1 VLATRGKAAEIPV
14 ETRLSFRVAEPVKVT
29 ERLK

>member
-1 VLATRGKAAEIPV
+1 MVTRGKPAVIPV
-14 ETRLSFRVAEPVKVT
+14 ETRLSFRLREALNIT